1 MAKWIANI
9 YDTLKDAAD
18 AIELI
23 DNTVDIH
30 IATVKE
36 GGMQKVLLAQKT

>member
-1 MAKWIANI
+1 MPNWIAHI

-23 DNTVDIH
+23 DNTVEIH
-30 IATVKE
+30 VATVKE
-36 GGMQKVLLAQKT
+36 GGMQKVLLVQKT